1 MPHVDLSEARAQA
14 HRLAMAPFAFQAAR
28 AARELGLLGALRRAN
43 LTADQLASATG
54 LPQTSIDALLEA
66 CLAIDLVE
74 EAPDD
79 RWQITRVG
87 RVWLVDDGVQAD
99 ADFAAHVCWHGMADL
114 PAALTQARPVGL
126 RHLGPWATI
135 YEGLPQLPA
144 AAREAWFAYDHGHSD
159 RAFGEIVERM
169 KARPRLTILDV
180 GANTGRFACALLTAH
195 AGATTTMLDHPG
207 QLALA
212 DVALTEAGVRDRA
225 TLHGIDLLDAD
236 APFPGTHDVVWISQ
250 CLDCFGPADIVHILR
265 RARQALTPGG
275 EVWVLEVCP
284 DRQSSPAAAASLR
297 LTSLYFIALA
307 NGVSR
312 FYRGSD
318 YLQLAA
324 EAGLHPAEIID
335 GLGSAHSLFVLRPST
350 AE

>member
-1 MPHVDLSEARAQA
+1 
-14 HRLAMAPFAFQAAR
+14 
-28 AARELGLLGALRRAN
+28 
-43 LTADQLASATG
+43 
-54 LPQTSIDALLEA
+54 
-66 CLAIDLVE
+66 LVA
-74 EAPDD
+74 EAPEG

-87 RVWLVDDGVQAD
+87 RVWLVDDAVQAD
-99 ADFAAHVCWHGMADL
+99 AQFAHEVCWAGLADL
-114 PAALTQARPVGL
+114 PAALTEARPVGL

-135 YEGLPQLPA
+135 YEGLPQLPD

-159 RAFGEIVERM
+159 RAFGDIVDRM
-169 KARPRLTILDV
+169 KARPQLTILDV
-180 GANTGRFACALLTAH
+180 GANTGRFARALLTAH

-212 DVALTEAGVRDRA
+212 DAALTDAGVRDRA
-225 TLHGIDLLDAD
+225 TLHGIDLLNAD

-265 RARQALTPGG
+265 RARGALAPGG

-284 DRQSSPAAAASLR
+284 DRQASPAAAASLR

-324 EAGLHPAEIID
+324 EAGLHPTEIVD
-335 GLGSAHSLFVLRPST
+335 GLGSAHSLFVLRPAVSD
-350 AE
+350 